1 MKNAAKRRWES
12 KRRYYLVVLHQDLLG
27 DYVIDRYWGGLFN
40 QLGGHDTEYVSSLDH
55 GLQVLDEIDKLR
67 VSRKYQMV
75 SSA

>member
-1 MKNAAKRRWES
+1 M
-12 KRRYYLVVLHQDLLG
+12 
-27 DYVIDRYWGGLFN
+27 IDRYWGGLFN